1 MGTLMAMSQEFSPTR
16 VGMNGKEQPS
26 GLETPMAVPQPS
38 NVTLLCL
45 LRTAANLHGGSAL
58 ALSHLSDH
66 GFVL

>member
-1 MGTLMAMSQEFSPTR
+1 MGTLMAMSQEFSPTG

-45 LRTAANLHGGSAL
+45 LRTAANLHGGSVL